1 MISSSNLNALF
12 LVAFVTDNIKISFV
26 SLKASLRWLCT
37 FRLRKVSVT
46 ERMYVL
52 RMHVLRMHV
61 LRMHVLRMH
70 VLRMHVLRI
79 HVLQMH
85 VLPPRFVQYSCKF
98 SNLKLFSLKSQ
109 RYIVL
114 TSLYSWMKISRL
126 AAFSKRFSKLTYV
139 LKSSWSNRSS
149 IALMIQ
155 SKVLKY
161 ILRKWEITS
170 LAHFQPKLFCSCW
183 CSSFPK
189 QF

>member
-1 MISSSNLNALF
+1 MTLHFQTPQSISYGTD
-12 LVAFVTDNIKISFV
+12 VCVTD
-26 SLKASLRWLCT
+26 AC
-37 FRLRKVSVT
+37 VT
-46 ERMYVL
+46 DACVTDACVTDARVTDPCVTDPCVTDACL

-61 LRMHVLRMH
+61 LRMHLLRMH
-70 VLRMHVLRI
+70 VLRM

-126 AAFSKRFSKLTYV
+126 AAFNKRFSKLTYV

-155 SKVLKY
+155 SKILKY
-161 ILRKWEITS
+161 ILRK
-170 LAHFQPKLFCSCW
+170 
-183 CSSFPK
+183 
-189 QF
+189 